1 MTKIGFIGSGNMGS
15 ALARAVSRVS
25 DTDVYVYD
33 KDTERAVALADE
45 IGASS
50 SSLEEIAKKCDF
62 IFIGVKPNIVSLVCE
77 ELDEALGDRADAVIV
92 SMAAGVELF
101 SLSRYLETEIKRNI
115 IRIMP
120 NTPVSIGR
128 GMIEWCTSE
137 GFPPDRESEFER
149 IMSETGRL
157 DKIPEKLIDAAS
169 AVAGCGPAFVFMCI
183 EAIADGGVKCGLP
196 RDKALMYAAET
207 LRGAAELALGSNK
220 HPEELKDA
228 VCSPG
233 GSTIAGV
240 AALERGAFRSSMIN
254 AVEAAYK
261 RTLELGK

>member
-1 MTKIGFIGSGNMGS
+1 MTRVGFIGSGNMGS
-15 ALARAVSRVS
+15 ALARAVSLAEQ
-25 DTDVYVYD
+25 TEIYVYD
-33 KDTERAVALADE
+33 KDGKRASDFAKE
-45 IGASS
+45 IGAKTSS
-50 SSLEEIAKKCDF
+50 PSEIAEICDF
-62 IFIGVKPNIVSLVCE
+62 IFIGVKPNIVSSVCG
-77 ELDEALGDRADAVIV
+77 ELDGAFGNDKDPVIV
-92 SMAAGVELF
+92 SMAAGVDIF
-101 SLSRYLETEIKRNI
+101 SLSRCFDGERKI

-128 GMIEWCTSE
+128 GMIEYSVGDGVSSSLE
-137 GFPPDRESEFER
+137 EEFVR
-149 IMSETGRL
+149 IMSCAGRL
-157 DKIPEKLIDAAS
+157 DKIPERLIDAAS

-196 RDKALMYAAET
+196 RDKALLYAAET
-207 LRGAAELALGSNK
+207 LRGAAELALRSDK

-240 AALERGAFRSSMIN
+240 AALEEGAFRSSMIN